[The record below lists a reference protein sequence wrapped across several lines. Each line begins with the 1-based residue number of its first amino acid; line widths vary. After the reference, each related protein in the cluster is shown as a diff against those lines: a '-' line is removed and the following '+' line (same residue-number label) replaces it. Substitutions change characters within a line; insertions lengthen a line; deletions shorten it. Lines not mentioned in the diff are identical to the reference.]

1 MRTIPVLD
9 GGPPPAPA
17 PERDFDECYATRFR
31 PIAGQLAV
39 YLGSVEE
46 AQEVTQEAFVR
57 AWTRW
62 HRISRYD
69 DPAAWVRRVAW
80 NLATSRLRRMRTA
93 LRHRQGHRPETVD
106 GPGPDKVALQAAIAE
121 LPANQRRAVVLHYLA
136 GLPVAEIAELCRAGE
151 GQVRTW
157 LYRARLALARHL
169 TEEGSDV

>member
-1 MRTIPVLD
+1 MQTIPVAD
-9 GGPPPAPA
+9 DAPSTAPPAEPS
-17 PERDFDECYATRFR
+17 FDECYAARFR

-62 HRISRYD
+62 HRVSRYD

-93 LRHRQGHRPETVD
+93 LRHRQSTREEHLD
-106 GPGPDKVALQAAIAE
+106 GPDPDRVVLQTAIAA
-121 LPANQRRAVVLHYLA
+121 LPPNQRRAVVLHYVA
-136 GLPVAEIAELCRAGE
+136 GLPVAEIAELCRARE
-151 GQVRTW
+151 GTVRTW
-157 LYRARLALARHL
+157 LYRARLALAHHL
-169 TEEGSDV
+169 NEENADV